1 MGEFDV
7 VRRIFAHRPV
17 LRQAGAATSPKA
29 SAVRRY
35 RGFVVGLS
43 FAVALMRFFAVDF
56 FAVVDLL
63 ARLLAFDF
71 LTAAGAMAAL
81 AVTRDECFGRWRTI
95 FFCAASAVE
104 LNVMAARIA
113 ISSSFIVFRIIH
125 ASREVR

>member
-1 MGEFDV
+1 V
-7 VRRIFAHRPV
+7 PRP
-17 LRQAGAATSPKA
+17 ASAKA

-35 RGFVVGLS
+35 RGFVVGLR
-43 FAVALMRFFAVDF
+43 FAVALTRFFAVDF

-71 LTAAGAMAAL
+71 LTAAGAIAAL
-81 AVTRDECFGRWRTI
+81 AVTLDECFGRWRTV